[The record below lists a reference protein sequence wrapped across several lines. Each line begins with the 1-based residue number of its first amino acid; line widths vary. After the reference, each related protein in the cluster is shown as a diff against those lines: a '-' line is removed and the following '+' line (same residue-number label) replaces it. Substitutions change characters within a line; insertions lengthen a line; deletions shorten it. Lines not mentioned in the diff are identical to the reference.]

1 MEKLPTAR
9 GHFAGGWLFASGPVR
24 VELLPEEPPALS
36 PILARKW
43 HSGDLIFESVEFEG
57 DAEGN
62 ARARLEED
70 LPIGDVKGAS
80 PSLRNA
86 FGYALLL
93 RRARETTMRV
103 SPLEARSHLVPI
115 ADGGR
120 YAAEALLRNI
130 ALERQDRGLAQR
142 VRHALAGRRDR
153 RATRENAEDRA
164 FEALRAAGARP
175 LASRLTEDAIEVT
188 WTFLGER
195 FISLAD
201 VFTLQIIDSGVC
213 LAGSDSEV
221 TLESLPSVI
230 REAIDDGVLVI
241 TRHS

>member
-1 MEKLPTAR
+1 MDKLPSVR
-9 GHFAGGWLFASGPVR
+9 GHFAGGWLFASGPLR
-24 VELLPEEPPALS
+24 VELLPEEPAALS
-36 PILARKW
+36 PLVARKW
-43 HSGDLIFESVEFEG
+43 HSGELAFESVEFEG
-57 DAEGN
+57 EAEEN

-70 LPIGDVKGAS
+70 LPIGDVKGVA

-103 SPLEARSHLVPI
+103 SALEAMAHLVQI

-153 RATRENAEDRA
+153 RATRENAEERA

-175 LASRLTEDAIEVT
+175 LASRLTEEGIEVT
-188 WTFLGER
+188 WAFMGER

-201 VFTLQIIDSGVC
+201 HLTLQIIDSGVC

-221 TLESLPSVI
+221 TLDSLPSVI
-230 REAIDDGVLVI
+230 REAIEDGVLVI